1 MIKERGFL
9 ERGHFG
15 GGVRINVKRKKEEN
29 PFGKIKEK
37 NQLKYEKKVQEYV
50 LTYYG
55 QMYSLYQMLYA
66 VK

>member
-1 MIKERGFL
+1 ML
-9 ERGHFG
+9 T
-15 GGVRINVKRKKEEN
+15 KKGEN
-29 PFGKIKEK
+29 PFGEIKEK

-55 QMYSLYQMLYA
+55 QIYSLYRMLYA